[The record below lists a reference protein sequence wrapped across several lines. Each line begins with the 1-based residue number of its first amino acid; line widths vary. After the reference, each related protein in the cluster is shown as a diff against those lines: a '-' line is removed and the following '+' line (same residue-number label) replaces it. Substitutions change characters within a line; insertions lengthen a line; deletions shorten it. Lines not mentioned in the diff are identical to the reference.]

1 MAEEGLIDKDI
12 VKQAVIHNDPEARKQ
27 VEDFHKTAAIGS
39 AVGVALAFPATR
51 KLATKIITHPITEA
65 IGTVTGLYNLATDQG
80 VKKTIDHVKNEEYGK
95 ATLSALGDTLDA
107 SPIIG
112 AIKGIKTGYKSLQ
125 AGKSIKDAIKTTV
138 DNLPITKFKRILSKE
153 NRAKHAFV
161 TINPFGYENPFR
173 RGVKWLN
180 SVLADRP
187 VDLNDAVIDIN
198 KYTHIFNSTADAM
211 NKNREDAWRIYNGLE
226 QKFGTYIKNADGTYS
241 YNLKEVMKRRP
252 DNEINFSQ
260 DANNRH
266 GYDVIGRNHGGLTG
280 RITVDMGNGKQVHYI
295 EDIWDLHPFSRLGDK
310 LSARVGKYAVV
321 PVGEAL
327 TMADSAIS
335 GLHDVGIV
343 GSSIS
348 TPVSK

>member
-1 MAEEGLIDKDI
+1 M
-12 VKQAVIHNDPEARKQ
+12 
-27 VEDFHKTAAIGS
+27 
-39 AVGVALAFPATR
+39 AFPATR
-51 KLATKIITHPITEA
+51 KLATKIVTHPITEA

-112 AIKGIKTGYKSLQ
+112 VIKGIKTGYKSLQ

-161 TINPFGYENPFR
+161 TINPFGYQNPFR
-173 RGVKWLN
+173 RGVKWLD

-187 VDLNDAVIDIN
+187 VDLNAAVIDIN
-198 KYTHIFNSTADAM
+198 KDTHLLHSHADVI

-226 QKFGTYIKNADGTYS
+226 QKYNTYVKNADGTYS
-241 YNLKEVMKRRP
+241 YNLEEVMKRRP
-252 DNEINFSQ
+252 DNEINFRQ

-266 GYDVIGRNHGGLTG
+266 GYDDIGSNHGGLTG

-295 EDIWDLHPFSRLGDK
+295 EDTWDLHPFSRQSDRITTRLLK
-310 LSARVGKYAVV
+310 
-321 PVGEAL
+321 P
-327 TMADSAIS
+327 I
-335 GLHDVGIV
+335 
-343 GSSIS
+343 
-348 TPVSK
+348 